1 MTLGI
6 SLRFLHYETSTQER
20 DQPNE
25 ALQVFNLPAN
35 ISAELGVDTRMVQ
48 FILRGQPWETLIGEI
63 KSDSRPRL

>member
-1 MTLGI
+1 MALGALDSSI
-6 SLRFLHYETSTQER
+6 IETSTQER